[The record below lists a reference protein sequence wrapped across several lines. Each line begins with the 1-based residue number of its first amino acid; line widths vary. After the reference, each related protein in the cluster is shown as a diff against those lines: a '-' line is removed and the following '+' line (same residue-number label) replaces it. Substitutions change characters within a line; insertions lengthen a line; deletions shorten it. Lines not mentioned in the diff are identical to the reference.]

1 MDCFRAKTI
10 NCALKWITWIYWLPS
25 TIICTTLFV
34 LSRFTNV
41 NIFEENQNIFNKSA
55 NLSRIGAITTVKEN
69 EVKNEEIESPTQ
81 EKNVTVNEK
90 NDDVKELDANGVP
103 GTSAVL
109 FLNCSISKAAN
120 AANNSPLQNEL
131 NSIKL

>member
-10 NCALKWITWIYWLPS
+10 NCALKWITWMYWLPS

-41 NIFEENQNIFNKSA
+41 SIFEVDQNIFSKSP
-55 NLSRIGAITTVKEN
+55 NLSKIGAITKVKEN
-69 EVKNEEIESPTQ
+69 EVRNEENVSPAQ
-81 EKNVTVNEK
+81 EKNVKNNEK
-90 NDDVKELDANGVP
+90 NDVKDLDANGVP
-103 GTSAVL
+103 ETGAVL
-109 FLNCSISKAAN
+109 LLNEIVSKAAS
-120 AANNSPLQNEL
+120 AANNSRLQSDF